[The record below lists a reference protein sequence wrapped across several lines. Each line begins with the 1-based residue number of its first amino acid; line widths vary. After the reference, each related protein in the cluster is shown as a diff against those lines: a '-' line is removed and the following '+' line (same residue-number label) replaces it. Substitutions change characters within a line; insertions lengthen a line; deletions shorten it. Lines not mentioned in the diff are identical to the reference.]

1 MTPSRMRRL
10 TALAV
15 LILTL
20 AAVPAGCGGSDDGGD
35 AAQPQVDLALD
46 FTPNPVHAPI
56 FAAVR
61 RGFDRANGIR
71 LRIRQPGE
79 GPDALKLV
87 ASGRVAMGVLDIGDL
102 ALARRRGID
111 VVAVGELVDR
121 PLAALVAQP
130 EIRRPRDLEGH
141 KIGVSGL
148 PSDPAFVKA
157 IMAHDGG
164 DASTVRELTIG
175 FNAVSVLLTRRVA
188 AVPAFWNVEG
198 VALRLR
204 GRKVREFRVDDYG
217 APPYPEVV
225 LVTARATLRRREGDV
240 RAALRAIAAGIGEVR
255 AHPAAAV
262 RQIAAAAQTD
272 DRRLIAAQLAAVAPL
287 FAPGLR
293 LDRGVLRR
301 WADFVV
307 RAGLIDR
314 RPQVDRAFDYSL
326 TAARAGAAAPAPSA
340 YAR

>member
-130 EIRRPRDLEGH
+130 EIRRPRDLEGR
-141 KIGVSGL
+141 KVGVSGL

-157 IMAHDGG
+157 VMAHDGG

-225 LVTARATLRRREGDV
+225 LVTSRATLRRQRARI
-240 RAALRAIAAGIGEVR
+240 RAALRAIAAGVR
-255 AHPAAAV
+255 AVRADPDAAV

-272 DRRLIAAQLAAVAPL
+272 DRRLMRAQLDAVMPL
-287 FAPGLR
+287 FADGLR
-293 LDRGVLRR
+293 LDRAVLRR

-314 RPQVDRAFDYSL
+314 RPQVDAAFDYSL
-326 TAARAGAAAPAPSA
+326 TPGRAGAGTIAPTVD
-340 YAR
+340 AR

>member
-1 MTPSRMRRL
+1 MTRL
-10 TALAV
+10 AALAA
-15 LILTL
+15 LILVL
-20 AAVPAGCGGSDDGGD
+20 GAVAGCGGDDGGR
-35 AAQPQVDLALD
+35 AAAPAVDVALD
-46 FTPNPVHAPI
+46 FTPNAVHAPI
-56 FAAVR
+56 YAAVR
-61 RGFDRANGIR
+61 RGYDEANGIR

-79 GPDALKLV
+79 GPDSLKLV
-87 ASGRVAMGVLDIGDL
+87 ASGRVALGVLDIGDL

-111 VVAVGELVDR
+111 VVAVGELVNR
-121 PLAALVAQP
+121 PLAALIAQP
-130 EIRRPRDLEGH
+130 QIKRPRDLEG
-141 KIGVSGL
+141 KKVGVSGL

-164 DASTVRELTIG
+164 DASKVRELTIG

-217 APPYPEVV
+217 APPYPEVL
-225 LVTARATLRRREGDV
+225 LVTARSTLRRHRDRV
-240 RAALRAIAAGIGEVR
+240 LAAVRAIAAGIDEVR

-262 RQIAAAAQTD
+262 SQIAAAAQTD
-272 DRRLIAAQLAAVAPL
+272 DRRLVAAQLDAVAPL
-287 FAPGLR
+287 FQPGLR
-293 LDRGVLRR
+293 LDHAILRR
-301 WADFVV
+301 WADFVL

-326 TAARAGAAAPAPSA
+326 AR
-340 YAR
+340 

>member
-1 MTPSRMRRL
+1 MTRP
-10 TALAV
+10 ALLAALV
-15 LILTL
+15 LTL
-20 AAVPAGCGGSDDGGD
+20 VAAVMAGCGGNGGG
-35 AAQPQVDLALD
+35 AATPVVDVALD

-61 RGFDRANGIR
+61 RGLDRANGIA

-87 ASGRVAMGVLDIGDL
+87 ASGRVALGVLDIGDL
-102 ALARRRGID
+102 AIARRRGID
-111 VVAVGELVDR
+111 VVAVGELVSR
-121 PLAALVAQP
+121 PLAALIAQP
-130 EIRRPRDLEGH
+130 QIRRPRDLEG
-141 KIGVSGL
+141 KKVGVSGL
-148 PSDPAFVKA
+148 PSDPAFLKA
-157 IMAHDGG
+157 VMAHDRG
-164 DASTVRELTIG
+164 DAGKVRQVTIG
-175 FNAVSVLLTRRVA
+175 FNAVSVLLTGRVA

-204 GRKVREFRVDDYG
+204 GRAVREFRVEDYG

-225 LVTARATLRRREGDV
+225 LITARSTLRRRRDQV
-240 RAALRAIAAGIGEVR
+240 VAALRAIAAGVDEVR

-272 DRRLIAAQLAAVAPL
+272 DRRLIAAQLHAVAPL
-287 FAPGLR
+287 FAAHLR
-293 LDRGVLRR
+293 LDRKTIER

-307 RAGLIDR
+307 LAGLIDR

-326 TAARAGAAAPAPSA
+326 AR
-340 YAR
+340 